1 MELDGIGTLCCFW
14 SCNFQTNQK
23 LLESPIATYIAKSNE
38 SSILW
43 FFIHN
48 VEGRLQIL
56 QSHCGK
62 SCGQFPHFD
71 ILTLQSGIDWN
82 ISGENIEKFSLKR
95 EKRKEGL
102 LINVILTPQSNY
114 SALRYKPVL
123 WMTSQLKGRLICK
136 ICIWQISRSCPC
148 KLYTVMETG
157 PDLKCSVR

>member
-62 SCGQFPHFD
+62 SGGHFHTSIFWRFNRGLIETFRVK
-71 ILTLQSGIDWN
+71 ILRSSVW
-82 ISGENIEKFSLKR
+82 R
-95 EKRKEGL
+95 EKRRSAVI
-102 LINVILTPQSNY
+102 LINVNLTPQSTH

>member
-71 ILTLQSGIDWN
+71 ILTLQSGIGLVRGQETFRVK
-82 ISGENIEKFSLKR
+82 ILKSSVWR
-95 EKRKEGL
+95 EKRERRSSNQCYFWPLKVTIVHCD
-102 LINVILTPQSNY
+102 INLCCEWHHSWK
-114 SALRYKPVL
+114 A
-123 WMTSQLKGRLICK
+123 
-136 ICIWQISRSCPC
+136 
-148 KLYTVMETG
+148 
-157 PDLKCSVR
+157 D